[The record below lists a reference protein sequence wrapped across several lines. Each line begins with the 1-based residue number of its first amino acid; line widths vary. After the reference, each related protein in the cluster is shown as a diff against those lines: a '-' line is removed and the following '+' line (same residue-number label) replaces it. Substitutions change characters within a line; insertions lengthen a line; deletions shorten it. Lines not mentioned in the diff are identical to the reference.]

1 MTSTINHKSASY
13 IFGLLDIMAVLL
25 INAKM
30 NQNINVG
37 IDTGKFQPDIY
48 IGPLDIYFFV
58 TNDEKG
64 IQEAVS
70 TIKTQT

>member
-1 MTSTINHKSASY
+1 
-13 IFGLLDIMAVLL
+13 MAVLL
-25 INAKM
+25 IKAKM